1 MCFSAEKP
9 TEGSLARLSAVEL
22 RQRNPVQDQRVW
34 VCLREMLS
42 RYIKSS

>member
-9 TEGSLARLSAVEL
+9 TEGSLARLSAAEL
-22 RQRNPVQDQRVW
+22 RQRKPVKDRRVW